1 MSEQNPQ
8 QSVNAAY
15 DSVNLIAQ
23 LDDKTPPLSE
33 EDAATRVRNVE
44 HLKVMMGIVW
54 FTDALTSEQ
63 TTEINILIA

>member
-23 LDDKTPPLSE
+23 LDAKTPPLSE
-33 EDAATRVRNVE
+33 EDVATRVRNVE

-63 TTEINILIA
+63 LVEINNLIV